1 MVAYRVVGVEL
12 LGHFVPAMKNLKDIK
27 TNNTYKFT
35 KSENQI
41 LQRWI
46 VKKKGEC
53 LYCKDTNNTKFNPDR
68 KVQNTKI
75 ITLNFFTCDGCDVLV
90 AAP

>member
-1 MVAYRVVGVEL
+1 MVATRGVGVEL

-27 TNNTYKFT
+27 TNKYKFT

-53 LYCKDTNNTKFNPDR
+53 LYCKDTNSTIFNPDR

-75 ITLNFFTCDGCDVLV
+75 ITLNFFTCDDCHVLV
-90 AAP
+90 AAH

>member
-1 MVAYRVVGVEL
+1 MVATRGVGVEL
-12 LGHFVPAMKNLKDIK
+12 LGHFVPAMKNLIDIK

-46 VKKKGEC
+46 VKKKVNVFIVKTQIIPNLILIEK
-53 LYCKDTNNTKFNPDR
+53 Y
-68 KVQNTKI
+68 KI
-75 ITLNFFTCDGCDVLV
+75 QKS
-90 AAP
+90 

>member
-46 VKKKGEC
+46 VKKKVNVFIVKTQITPNLILIEK
-53 LYCKDTNNTKFNPDR
+53 Y
-68 KVQNTKI
+68 KI
-75 ITLNFFTCDGCDVLV
+75 QKS
-90 AAP
+90 